1 MPEKKFALIVA
12 SLRARSGKTLLARLI
27 ADYFLLAGE
36 TPEIFDTD
44 AVERRFSTCF
54 PERATVIDLERVT
67 DQMKLFDTL
76 EAPLPE
82 TQVIDLTHRSFKKF
96 FKLMQEIDYAAVA
109 KSRGVET
116 AIFYIPDRDQESYE
130 QGRLVRDHFKDCGFV
145 LVENAHL
152 GEIGKDM
159 RKNNA
164 YQALKLHHPRIM
176 LPQLDPFFTGVI
188 EDPKFSLSEFM
199 RKAEGRE
206 PPPRTR
212 VTPAEI
218 SLAYMSHEAR
228 ATITPW
234 LKQAFRELKRVA
246 DELQAMSKANSAETF
261 GS

>member
-1 MPEKKFALIVA
+1 MPEKKFAIIVA

-44 AVERRFSTCF
+44 AVERRLSACF

-96 FKLMQEIDYAAVA
+96 FKLLQEIDYAAVA
-109 KSRGVET
+109 QARGIEPV
-116 AIFYIPDRDQESYE
+116 IFYIFDRDAESYE
-130 QGRLVRDHFKDCGFV
+130 QGRLIRDHFKDCGFV
-145 LVENAHL
+145 LVENAQL
-152 GEIGKDM
+152 GEIGKDL
-159 RKNNA
+159 RKNSA
-164 YQALKLHHPRIM
+164 YLALKMHHPRM
-176 LPQLDPFFTGVI
+176 TLPQIDPFFVGVI

-206 PPPRTR
+206 PPPRAR
-212 VTPAEI
+212 VPPAEI

-228 ATITPW
+228 ATIAAW
-234 LKQAFRELKRVA
+234 LKQAFRELKRVV
-246 DELQAMSKANSAETF
+246 DELRAMSKASSEETF
-261 GS
+261 GP